1 MNRPDILF
9 LVLDSV
15 RPDRVSTYGHGRP
28 TTPTL
33 DQLAERATVFENA
46 YAPAPWTLPSHCS
59 MFTGLSPSEHG
70 ITNGF
75 TDRSLVLPPSIETL
89 TEGLSEAGYRTAG
102 FSNNPWVGKL
112 SGLTRGFEE
121 FVEWDLEVS
130 KHSEEPIHDTVD
142 LALSKGHS
150 LLGHVS
156 RQPIFLLKRRF
167 FTSRLVER
175 AGKWL
180 DNVVASSEPSFTFL
194 NLMEAH
200 SPYFPPESSFRE
212 LELQPP
218 NSIEPRILNTKLLAF
233 VLGKRDL
240 SAELQERVMEY
251 YDASLRYQDRKV
263 AELLSVL
270 QSHGALDDTLVV
282 ICSDHGKNLG
292 EYDRSATPPH
302 SLRDVNTD
310 TLLLTKM
317 PGQSQG
323 RHISDPVELARLYE
337 ILTNDSLV
345 PREALVSEEYALT
358 EDFIPH
364 TGKRSTPVDRWRMLS
379 NGTDRFMRNDSGD
392 EYLFRDGS
400 PIDDVTRRDEMRK
413 GLIDRVNGLSTVGDR
428 TDAAGEID
436 RNVEAQLADLGYLE

>member
-33 DQLAERATVFENA
+33 DRLAERATVFENA

-59 MFTGLSPSEHG
+59 MFTGLAPSEHG

-75 TDRSLVLPPSIETL
+75 TDRSLVLPSSIETL
-89 TEGLSEAGYRTAG
+89 TESLAEAGYRTAG

-142 LALSKGHS
+142 VALSKSHS
-150 LLGHVS
+150 LLGQAS

-175 AGKWL
+175 AEKWL
-180 DNVVASSEPSFTFL
+180 DTVVASPEPSFTFL

-218 NSIEPRILNTKLLAF
+218 NSIEPRVLNTKLLAF

-240 SAELQERVMEY
+240 SADLQNRVMEY

-270 QSHGALDDTLVV
+270 QSHDALDDTLVV

-323 RHISDPVELARLYE
+323 RRISDPVELARLYE

-345 PREALVSEEYALT
+345 PRKALVSEGYALI
-358 EDFIPH
+358 EDFLPH
-364 TGKRSTPVDRWRMLS
+364 TGKRSTAVDCWRMLS
-379 NGTDRFMRNDSGD
+379 NGSDRFVRNDSGD

-400 PIDDVTRRDEMRK
+400 PIDDASRRDEMRK
-413 GLIDRVNGLSTVGDR
+413 ELIDRVDGLSTVGDR
-428 TDAAGEID
+428 TEAAGEID

>member
-33 DQLAERATVFENA
+33 DRLAERATVFENA

-59 MFTGLSPSEHG
+59 MFTGLAPSEHG

-75 TDRSLVLPPSIETL
+75 TDRSLVLPSSIETL

-142 LALSKGHS
+142 IALSKGHS
-150 LLGHVS
+150 LLGQAS

-175 AGKWL
+175 AEKWL
-180 DNVVASSEPSFTFL
+180 DTVVASPEPSFTFL

-218 NSIEPRILNTKLLAF
+218 NSIEPRVLNTKLLAF

-240 SAELQERVMEY
+240 SAELQNRVMEY

-263 AELLSVL
+263 AKLLSVL
-270 QSHGALDDTLVV
+270 QSHEALDDTLVV

-310 TLLLTKM
+310 TLLLTKT

-323 RHISDPVELARLYE
+323 RRVSNPVELARLYE
-337 ILTNDSLV
+337 ILTDGSRV
-345 PREALVSEEYALT
+345 PRKALVSEGYALT
-358 EDFIPH
+358 EDFLPH
-364 TGKRSTPVDRWRMLS
+364 TGKRSTAVDRWRMLS
-379 NGTDRFMRNDSGD
+379 NGTDRFVLNDSGD

-400 PIDDVTRRDEMRK
+400 PIDDSSRRDEMRK
-413 GLIDRVNGLSTVGDR
+413 ELNDRVDGLSTVGDR
-428 TDAAGEID
+428 TEAAGEID